1 MVMRVIKAVI
11 TVTTW
16 TVTNLRL
23 LMLAKSLLEVD
34 DSGGVFLRFLR
45 IIVRGSVTAD
55 TSDVISAAMT
65 KIREV

>member
-55 TSDVISAAMT
+55 TSDDISAAMT